1 MGMRV
6 GVSGDGPL
14 CGPKKNNNKMMGV
27 RNLSHLI
34 LIHQDSVALNYVRIF
49 RTAQHLLCRLII

>member
-1 MGMRV
+1 MGV

-14 CGPKKNNNKMMGV
+14 CGPKKNNNKGIGV

-34 LIHQDSVALNYVRIF
+34 LIHQDDIALNYTHVF
-49 RTAQHLLCRLII
+49 RMAAISSIV

>member
-1 MGMRV
+1 MGV

-14 CGPKKNNNKMMGV
+14 CGPKKNNNKRMGV

-34 LIHQDSVALNYVRIF
+34 LIHRLETKRYNFRIKPMKIIV
-49 RTAQHLLCRLII
+49 HLAFC